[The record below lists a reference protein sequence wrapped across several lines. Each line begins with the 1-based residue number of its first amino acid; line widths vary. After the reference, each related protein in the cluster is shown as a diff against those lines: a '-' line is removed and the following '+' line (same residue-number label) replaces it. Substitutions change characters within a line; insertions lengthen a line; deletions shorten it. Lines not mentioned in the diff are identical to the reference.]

1 MLTDNQLLRYSRHI
15 FLPEIDIAGQ
25 EKILNTKVLIIGAG
39 GLGSAVSYYL
49 AASGIGTLYIS
60 DHDTVELSNLQR
72 QIVHRMADI
81 GKLKTE
87 SARDNLL
94 ALNPDIKVIP
104 VSGLSENLSKD
115 FQEALTSADI
125 VIDASDNFSTRYKV
139 NALCLKYKKPLISG
153 SSIAW
158 QGQVA
163 IFPLYLKDSACYAC
177 LYPEQ
182 NAAAE
187 QQPQCSAT
195 GVVSPLVGII
205 GSIQAL
211 EVIKFILKPE
221 KYPHGTLICFD
232 ALNNH
237 WRNNKI
243 NKDLACD
250 LH

>member
-15 FLPEIDIAGQ
+15 FLPEIDVAGQ

-72 QIVHRMADI
+72 QIVHRMSDI
-81 GKLKTE
+81 GKLKAE

-104 VSGLSENLSKD
+104 VSGLSDQLSQD
-115 FQEALTSADI
+115 FQEAITVADI
-125 VIDASDNFSTRYKV
+125 IIDASDNFATRYQV
-139 NALCLKYKKPLISG
+139 NALCLKYQKPLISG

-163 IFPLYLKDSACYAC
+163 IFPLHLKDSACYAC

-182 NAAAE
+182 NAATE
-187 QQPQCSAT
+187 QQAQCSAT

-205 GSIQAL
+205 G
-211 EVIKFILKPE
+211 VCRP
-221 KYPHGTLICFD
+221 
-232 ALNNH
+232 
-237 WRNNKI
+237 
-243 NKDLACD
+243 
-250 LH
+250 

>member
-15 FLPEIDIAGQ
+15 FLPEIDIEGQ
-25 EKILNTKVLIIGAG
+25 EKILQTKVLIIGAG

-49 AASGIGTLYIS
+49 AASGIGTIYIS
-60 DHDTVELSNLQR
+60 DHDKVELSNLQR
-72 QIVHRMADI
+72 QIVHRMSDI

-94 ALNPDIKVIP
+94 ALNPEINVIP
-104 VSGLSENLSKD
+104 VSGLSNEPRED
-115 FQEALTSADI
+115 FQEALTKVDI
-125 VIDASDNFSTRYKV
+125 IIDASDNFATRYKV
-139 NALCLKYKKPLISG
+139 NALCIQYQKPLISG

-163 IFPLYLKDSACYAC
+163 VFPLHLKDSACYAC
-177 LYPEQ
+177 LYPKQ
-182 NAAAE
+182 NATEE
-187 QQPQCSAT
+187 QQAQCSAT

-205 GSIQAL
+205 GSMQAL

-221 KYPHGTLICFD
+221 NYRNGTLISYD
-232 ALNNH
+232 ALNNQ

-243 NKDLACD
+243 NKDQSCQ
-250 LH
+250 HN